1 VYRQAQERVK
11 EGNWAGY
18 GQAMER
24 LEEVLR
30 QMADEGTE
38 AGGK

>member
-1 VYRQAQERVK
+1 VYRQAQKQVK
-11 EGNWAGY
+11 EGDWAGY

-24 LEEVLR
+24 LEQVLR